1 MMEGIQDA
9 TNTWTHYVPFA
20 CMVAGKPIPEN
31 RPALTRIIEQSFVG
45 LVAAAMGSYVTLQ
58 VNTRDIS
65 ELKTARQHDNTQTAE
80 AIKESEQRVTAQ
92 IVELRS
98 ILLKK

>member
-9 TNTWTHYVPFA
+9 ANNWAHYVPFA

-31 RPALTRIIEQSFVG
+31 RPALTRLVEQSFVG

-58 VNTRDIS
+58 VNTKDIA
-65 ELKTARQHDNTQTAE
+65 EIKTARQLDNATAAA
-80 AIKESEQRVTAQ
+80 AIRDSEQRVTAQ

-98 ILLKK
+98 ILIKK